1 MLLRYLKKIFYNSVA
16 ELRLYKDI
24 GSWWELKGDA
34 YEIDIVALC
43 LEKDKAVAVEI
54 KRQKKNY
61 KPDLLE
67 KKVEHLKHK
76 VLPHYAITKM
86 CLSLED
92 M

>member
-1 MLLRYLKKIFYNSVA
+1 MKLTF
-16 ELRLYKDI
+16 
-24 GSWWELKGDA
+24 
-34 YEIDIVALC
+34 

>member
-1 MLLRYLKKIFYNSVA
+1 MPR
-16 ELRLYKDI
+16 
-24 GSWWELKGDA
+24 
-34 YEIDIVALC
+34 
-43 LEKDKAVAVEI
+43 KDKAVAVEI
-54 KRQKKNY
+54 KRQKELSTS
-61 KPDLLE
+61 LLE

>member
-1 MLLRYLKKIFYNSVA
+1 MP
-16 ELRLYKDI
+16 
-24 GSWWELKGDA
+24 G
-34 YEIDIVALC
+34 
-43 LEKDKAVAVEI
+43 KDKAVAVEI

-86 CLSLED
+86 CLSTGGHVVSLVKGTGLSMRKIHSKDTHFLRHTENLCF
-92 M
+92 